1 MCSCVSFV
9 TVTNAVVL
17 QPLFLEMAKPRS
29 TLTALILQL
38 RKPWGKTAKHQPLS
52 ATRLTQRHANYY
64 WGPKLL
70 LKMEVNR
77 DEFIESLFVETA
89 LVRHK
94 RAPFSWYRDRHT
106 CCFHWNLQRLFWK
119 PQPYISTDFPSL
131 ERHRCTS
138 AKTGHHLNSYSSLLS
153 AHRKRLMKHI
163 F

>member
-38 RKPWGKTAKHQPLS
+38 RKPWGTTAKHQPPS
-52 ATRLTQRHANYY
+52 ATMLTQRHANYY
-64 WGPKLL
+64 WGSKLL

-77 DEFIESLFVETA
+77 DEFIESVFVETA
-89 LVRHK
+89 LVGHK
-94 RAPFSWYRDRHT
+94 RAPLSWYRDMHT
-106 CCFHWNLQRLFWK
+106 RCFRWSLQRLFWK
-119 PQPYISTDFPSL
+119 PQAYISTDFPSL